1 MTVTLLTHRQL
12 FSMTPKNLEKRIS
25 EHYYKT
31 QNSSLTIQYALALR
45 VRCTLGA
52 QEFKHILRDLIRELF
67 LTTKATRTMKR
78 FFYYF
83 QDYFMA
89 PEWRSLKLRV
99 FPLRNFGEK
108 AVAVLRSLLSTDRP
122 DETTEHRASSRR
134 PLSMPPTRQR
144 KDMRR

>member
-1 MTVTLLTHRQL
+1 MNDPLLTHRQL

-52 QEFKHILRDLIRELF
+52 QEFKNILRDLIRELF

-89 PEWRSLKLRV
+89 PEWRGLKLRL

-108 AVAVLRSLLSTDRP
+108 AAALLRSLVSAVRP
-122 DETTEHRASSRR
+122 DETND
-134 PLSMPPTRQR
+134 P
-144 KDMRR
+144 

>member
-1 MTVTLLTHRQL
+1 MNEPLLTHRQL
-12 FSMTPKNLEKRIS
+12 FSMTPKNLEQRIS
-25 EHYYKT
+25 EHYYQT

-67 LTTKATRTMKR
+67 LTTKATRTMKC

-99 FPLRNFGEK
+99 FPLRNFGDK
-108 AVAVLRSLLSTDRP
+108 AVTLVRSLISTIRP
-122 DETTEHRASSRR
+122 DETNE
-134 PLSMPPTRQR
+134 P
-144 KDMRR
+144 

>member
-1 MTVTLLTHRQL
+1 MNEPILTHRQL
-12 FSMTPKNLEKRIS
+12 FSMTPKHLEERITEQYS
-25 EHYYKT
+25 RT

-52 QEFKHILRDLIRELF
+52 QEFRYILRDLIRELF

-89 PEWRSLKLRV
+89 PEWHSLQRRV
-99 FPLRNFGEK
+99 FPLRHFGETVAAGLRAFVS
-108 AVAVLRSLLSTDRP
+108 AVRPEEHTELREP
-122 DETTEHRASSRR
+122 DLAQLKE
-134 PLSMPPTRQR
+134 R
-144 KDMRR
+144 KE

>member
-1 MTVTLLTHRQL
+1 MNAPLLTHRQL

-52 QEFKHILRDLIRELF
+52 QEFKNILRDLIRELF

-89 PEWRSLKLRV
+89 PE
-99 FPLRNFGEK
+99 
-108 AVAVLRSLLSTDRP
+108 
-122 DETTEHRASSRR
+122 
-134 PLSMPPTRQR
+134 
-144 KDMRR
+144 

>member
-1 MTVTLLTHRQL
+1 MNEPLLTHRQL

-52 QEFKHILRDLIRELF
+52 QEFKNILRELIRELF

-89 PEWRSLKLRV
+89 PEWQSLKLRI

-108 AVAVLRSLLSTDRP
+108 AVAVLRSLLFADRP
-122 DETTEHRASSRR
+122 EESIEHR
-134 PLSMPPTRQR
+134 PLSMPPTPTQQR
-144 KDMRR
+144 KEARQ

>member
-1 MTVTLLTHRQL
+1 MTEALLTHRQL

-25 EHYYKT
+25 EHYYQT
-31 QNSSLTIQYALALR
+31 QNSNLTIQYALALR

-108 AVAVLRSLLSTDRP
+108 AVTLVHSLISTIRP
-122 DETTEHRASSRR
+122 DETNE
-134 PLSMPPTRQR
+134 P
-144 KDMRR
+144 